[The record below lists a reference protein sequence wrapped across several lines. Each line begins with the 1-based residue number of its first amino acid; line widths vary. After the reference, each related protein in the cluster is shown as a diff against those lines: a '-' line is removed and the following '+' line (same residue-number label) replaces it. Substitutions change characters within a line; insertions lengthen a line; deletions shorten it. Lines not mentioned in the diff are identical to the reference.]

1 MVNALGERSFCSKVL
16 PIFTSTSKWTQSHL
30 LLLQLQNCIYSFLPR
45 KIQNWVLKRG
55 WGFSKAAFQ
64 RTPTTQTSLL
74 IPFTEE
80 EEVQKIAKPE
90 EKKFSDSGWRYNFCN
105 LAQTKCQHQR
115 FIMLEKSKAKPNLE
129 LQRLNSILVA
139 LILYVYS
146 ISVKC
151 ELTIP
156 WGPTDR

>member
-90 EKKFSDSGWRYNFCN
+90 E
-105 LAQTKCQHQR
+105 
-115 FIMLEKSKAKPNLE
+115 EKSFQTVGGDTIFAIWPKPNVNIKDL
-129 LQRLNSILVA
+129 LCLRNQKQNLTLNF
-139 LILYVYS
+139 
-146 ISVKC
+146 K
-151 ELTIP
+151 
-156 WGPTDR
+156 D

>member
-90 EKKFSDSGWRYNFCN
+90 E
-105 LAQTKCQHQR
+105 
-115 FIMLEKSKAKPNLE
+115 EKSFQTVGGDTIFAIWPNQMSTSKIYYAWEIKRKNLT
-129 LQRLNSILVA
+129 LNF
-139 LILYVYS
+139 
-146 ISVKC
+146 K
-151 ELTIP
+151 
-156 WGPTDR
+156 D